1 MNTMQ
6 PLTRRFPLPA
16 PEFAFAGFTWPR
28 YVATLE
34 SGPRAR
40 RIERRRN
47 PSTGPYYHA
56 PRPITRQHQQEGRGF
71 YLDGHGGAPG
81 LRWCWCDEV
90 PADWVCDVDPKIDH
104 EGWFTDE
111 FGDEKFRGL
120 VFKLPRNRGF
130 LAGWSMGE
138 GMASEVDA
146 TVYCVASDA
155 AYAADSMAEA
165 AAERQREFEEEERER
180 IEAEEGADQ

>member
-47 PSTGPYYHA
+47 PFAGPYYHA
-56 PRPITRQHQQEGRGF
+56 PRPITRQHRQAGRGF
-71 YLDGHGGAPG
+71 YLDDHGAPG

-90 PADWVCDVDPKIDH
+90 PADWICDVDPKIDH
-104 EGWFTDE
+104 EGWFCDD
-111 FGDEKFRGL
+111 FGGEKIRGV

-155 AYAADSMAEA
+155 AYAADSMAEE

-180 IEAEEGADQ
+180 IEAEEGAEQ